1 MLVTRRGLKVNERK
15 EVTTVSNIK
24 SQLLSCLSKFHS

>member
-15 EVTTVSNIK
+15 EVTTVSNIQ